1 MKKFCPSIFMSGA
14 MKIASAV
21 FGILFLAALIGYSGG
36 EEIPS
41 VPKPD
46 AGLCGV
52 TKEAYDTVP
61 GSGALL
67 DIDVDITW
75 DDSTVWIGII
85 TVEDYESLEK
95 LGGNSDGE
103 IVSCDAR
110 IDYVAGGPSSGETS
124 SFSYT
129 PDGEDFHIMI
139 GSLEEADDDDDDDGG
154 GDPWPFE
161 SEFKSQS
168 FVDEFNVDVAF
179 DVSGGWGTLLILFMV
194 ELVLGYFILAGKS
207 S

>member
-1 MKKFCPSIFMSGA
+1 MKKFCSSIIMSGA
-14 MKIASAV
+14 MKIASAI
-21 FGILFLAALIGYSGG
+21 FGILFIAALIGYSGG
-36 EEIPS
+36 EEIPN

-52 TKEAYDTVP
+52 TKDAYDTVP

-67 DIDVDITW
+67 DIEVDFTW
-75 DDSTVWIGII
+75 DDSTVWLGII

-103 IVSCDAR
+103 IVSCDAK

-129 PDGEDFHIMI
+129 PDGDDFHIMI
-139 GSLEEADDDDDDDGG
+139 GSLEEADEDDDDDG

-161 SEFKSQS
+161 NGFKSLS
-168 FVDEFNVDVAF
+168 FVDEFNVNVDF
-179 DVSGGWGTLLILFMV
+179 DVSGGWGILVILFTI
-194 ELVLGYFILAGKS
+194 ELVLVYFILAGKS

>member
-1 MKKFCPSIFMSGA
+1 MKKFCSRKTMSGA

-36 EEIPS
+36 EEIPN

-52 TKEAYDTVP
+52 TKDEYDTVP
-61 GSGALL
+61 GSGALI

-75 DDSTVWIGII
+75 DDNTVWIGII
-85 TVEDYESLEK
+85 SVEDYESLEK

-129 PDGEDFHIMI
+129 PDGENFHIMI
-139 GSLEEADDDDDDDGG
+139 GSLEESNDDDDDDG

-168 FVDEFNVDVAF
+168 FVDEFNVDVDF
-179 DVSGGWGTLLILFMV
+179 DVSGGWGTLLILFTV
-194 ELVLGYFILAGKS
+194 ELILGYLILTVKS

>member
-1 MKKFCPSIFMSGA
+1 MRKFCPNIIMSGA

-21 FGILFLAALIGYSGG
+21 FGILFLASLIGYSGG
-36 EEIPS
+36 EEIPN

-67 DIDVDITW
+67 DIDVDVTW
-75 DDSTVWIGII
+75 DDNTVWIGII

-110 IDYVAGGPSSGETS
+110 IDYVAGGPSSGEAS
-124 SFSYT
+124 AFSYT
-129 PDGEDFHIMI
+129 PNGEDFHIMI
-139 GSLEEADDDDDDDGG
+139 GSLEEANDDDNDDG

-168 FVDEFNVDVAF
+168 FVDEFNVNVDF
-179 DVSGGWGTLLILFMV
+179 DVSGGWGTLLILFMI
-194 ELVLGYFILAGKS
+194 ELILGYLILAGKS